1 MLGSGGAGSG
11 AGAAP
16 VLSLRDLLSE
26 PGQVCPP
33 ETPPRPCPAPS
44 PCPGRILPG
53 MPPHRR
59 RSPKRWVLPWQ
70 DGFYPGSPVGSD
82 PRVMHSPLGR
92 AASHQAGGNKRRVRG
107 CRVMAPIAVQDV
119 GQPHGILHSPPPRS
133 RRGGSR
139 SHSKGKM
146 SIASTLFFP
155 GCQITCLLT
164 EPELL

>member
-1 MLGSGGAGSG
+1 MSTDKPARLAELPATCHQLPRPAVLGDPWPVRGVPLVLGRGGAGSG

-33 ETPPRPCPAPS
+33 ETPPRPRPAPS

-82 PRVMHSPLGR
+82 PSVMHSPLGQ
-92 AASHQAGGNKRRVRG
+92 AASHQAGGNKPRVRG
-107 CRVMAPIAVQDV
+107 CRVMAP
-119 GQPHGILHSPPPRS
+119 
-133 RRGGSR
+133 
-139 SHSKGKM
+139 
-146 SIASTLFFP
+146 
-155 GCQITCLLT
+155 
-164 EPELL
+164 